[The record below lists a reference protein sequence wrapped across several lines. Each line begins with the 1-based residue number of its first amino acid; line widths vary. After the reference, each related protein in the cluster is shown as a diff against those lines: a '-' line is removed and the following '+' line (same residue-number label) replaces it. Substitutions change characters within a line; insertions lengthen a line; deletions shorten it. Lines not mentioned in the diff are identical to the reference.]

1 VNNGTDN
8 YIVYQ
13 DAGTSSQVLVKA
25 VTVQF
30 DHVTTS
36 RTSAFVGN
44 ASPLLSNSVVN
55 NSSANNNESAP
66 VVVKLSGGGFF
77 MAWYEFGHSD
87 PAGQVYGRYF
97 DANGQTVGAQLT
109 ISTWRVNGN
118 DYNISMPSLTAV
130 ALADN
135 KVAVGWQTED
145 GTPAGP
151 TATTEVAY
159 ALTSLAGSTAS
170 VSTPQALANTLQT
183 GNQSAPVMVATSDG
197 GFFMAWFNAN
207 NADPAGTVTGRYFNA
222 DGSPRTNEFNVS
234 GTNQV
239 NANTWVNDSQPP
251 LVAVALADAK
261 VAVAWVTDETTLMTG
276 GVGPDIAHVVVG
288 YTGATGSAGTVQ
300 RGNNTA
306 AGNQGSPVIAATG
319 DGGYFM
325 AWYSNDYELDQGP
338 LRGQYFD
345 ANGARVGAEQNL
357 GTWGVYGNDAAEM
370 PDLTVEALG
379 NNTLVVGWQ
388 VHNTDGVGNT
398 TEAAYILV
406 SRTDTTVT
414 VGTQALLNTTTATNQ
429 SGPAIGKLA
438 NGGFFAAWYDASL
451 SDPTGVI
458 RGQYFNA
465 AGAKVGAEILVSGA
479 QRTEGWDG
487 GEMPNLSVTVLD
499 NDRVDVAWAA
509 DNADQ
514 TTTDTW
520 GSAVVHTVLE
530 APYAWTSVSGVTE
543 AGATVRLFRPGDT
556 AAFATQ
562 TADAS
567 GAYSFTGLTML
578 PGVGRVES
586 SSGGSTATTQLHIGS
601 GGADT
606 LTTGATAYALVE
618 GRQGND
624 IIDLSAGGQ
633 ATLLFGNLGDNNTG
647 NNGRDTV
654 TGFTLGSLLS
664 NPHADVI
671 DLSGLLSGATVG
683 TASQFVSI
691 VQNGANAQ
699 LWVDRDG
706 SGSAYSSALLLT
718 LNATT
723 VDLSTL
729 LNNQQLVLG

>member
-1 VNNGTDN
+1 MDTATRSMIRLPAVCTRRRHAP
-8 YIVYQ
+8 Q
-13 DAGTSSQVLVKA
+13 FRAQVVAACLRPGV
-25 VTVQF
+25 
-30 DHVTTS
+30 S
-36 RTSAFVGN
+36 
-44 ASPLLSNSVVN
+44 
-55 NSSANNNESAP
+55 
-66 VVVKLSGGGFF
+66 
-77 MAWYEFGHSD
+77 
-87 PAGQVYGRYF
+87 
-97 DANGQTVGAQLT
+97 
-109 ISTWRVNGN
+109 IS
-118 DYNISMPSLTAV
+118 AV
-130 ALADN
+130 ALAN
-135 KVAVGWQTED
+135 G
-145 GTPAGP
+145 
-151 TATTEVAY
+151 
-159 ALTSLAGSTAS
+159 
-170 VSTPQALANTLQT
+170 
-183 GNQSAPVMVATSDG
+183 
-197 GFFMAWFNAN
+197 
-207 NADPAGTVTGRYFNA
+207 
-222 DGSPRTNEFNVS
+222 
-234 GTNQV
+234 
-239 NANTWVNDSQPP
+239 
-251 LVAVALADAK
+251 K
-261 VAVAWVTDETTLMTG
+261 VAVAWVSDETTLMTG
-276 GVGPDIAHVVVG
+276 GSGPDIAHVVVG
-288 YTGATGSAGTVQ
+288 YTDATGSAGAVQ

-306 AGNQGSPVIAATG
+306 AGNQGPPVIAATG

-325 AWYSNDYELDQGP
+325 AWYSNDYVLDQGP

-345 ANGARVGAEQNL
+345 ANGTKVGAEQNL
-357 GTWGVYGNDAAEM
+357 GTWGVYGDDKAEM

-379 NNTLVVGWQ
+379 NNTVVVGWQ
-388 VHNTDGVGNT
+388 VHNTYGVGNT

-438 NGGFFAAWYDASL
+438 NGGFFAAWYDESL
-451 SDPTGVI
+451 ANPTGVV

-465 AGAKVGAEILVSGA
+465 SGAKVGAEILVSGA

-499 NDRVDVAWAA
+499 NDRVDVAWIA
-509 DNADQ
+509 DNNDQ
-514 TTTDTW
+514 GTTDGW
-520 GSAVVHTVLE
+520 GSAVVHTLLE

-562 TADAS
+562 TVDAS

-606 LTTGATAYALVE
+606 LTTGSTAYALVE

-624 IIDLSAGGQ
+624 SINLSAGGQ
-633 ATLLFGNLGDNNTG
+633 ATLLFGNLGDNSTG
-647 NNGRDTV
+647 NNGHDTV
-654 TGFTLGSLLS
+654 SGLTLGSLLS
-664 NPHADVI
+664 DPNADVI

-691 VQNGANAQ
+691 VQNGANAE

-723 VDLSTL
+723 VDLGTL
-729 LNNQQLVLG
+729 LNNQQLVLV